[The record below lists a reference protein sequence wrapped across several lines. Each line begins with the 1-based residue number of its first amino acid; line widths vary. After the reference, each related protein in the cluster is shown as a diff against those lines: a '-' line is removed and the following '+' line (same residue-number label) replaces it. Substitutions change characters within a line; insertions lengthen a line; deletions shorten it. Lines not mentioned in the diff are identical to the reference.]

1 MWYLSRHW
9 KGSQDWLVRGGGVER
24 LVKTKTNTSQ
34 LGKAGLGGEQMQGD
48 LRQVASSSCH
58 HNGSDVMPQSRS
70 ENTIMHIRF
79 AWGVKNS
86 HHLHQFYQ
94 SLHLL
99 TSLFSSQYWFC
110 IFQSHK
116 DTSLAAFICQ
126 FEALS
131 KVGREALTLCHI
143 LNMAFVAD
151 VVIVTK
157 NRLT

>member
-1 MWYLSRHW
+1 MVPEYTLERFPGLVSQGRRGWALGKDKDKYKLAGEGRVGRW
-9 KGSQDWLVRGGGVER
+9 ANARGSQTSRFFILPSQWLWCDAAIAFR
-24 LVKTKTNTSQ
+24 K
-34 LGKAGLGGEQMQGD
+34 
-48 LRQVASSSCH
+48 
-58 HNGSDVMPQSRS
+58 HNYAHQICM
-70 ENTIMHIRF
+70 
-79 AWGVKNS
+79 GVKNS

-131 KVGREALTLCHI
+131 KVGREALTLSHI
-143 LNMAFVAD
+143 LNMVFVAD

-157 NRLT
+157 NRLA